1 VKIARLADA
10 DHEFWAVVDLDEGT
24 ARPVRGGI
32 ADWAPSLTA
41 DFTAELTWDGPPRQL
56 RALRMLAP
64 VERTAKVV
72 AAGAT
77 YAKHVAGLGLKMPER
92 PAAFLKP
99 FDSLIG
105 PDDEIRYPVLT
116 SQLDYEAELVVV
128 LGAPIVSGRGDAL
141 RAVLGYTVGND
152 VSARDLQ
159 FGGSVTGM
167 DMFSAKGL
175 DATSG
180 VGPWIVTR
188 DEFGD
193 ASPDLALTLTV
204 DGDTRQADRTG
215 NLVWGVGELL
225 AYVDARSA
233 LHVGDI
239 MFTGTP
245 AGVGHETGR
254 YLEPGQE
261 VVVTLEG
268 TGSLRNVVGARR
280 AAAAPGGR

>member
-1 VKIARLADA
+1 MKIARVADA
-10 DHEFWAVVDLDEGT
+10 GSEFWAVVDPADGT
-24 ARPVRGGI
+24 ARPLQGDV
-32 ADWAPSLTA
+32 ANWAPALTA
-41 DFTAELTWDGPPRQL
+41 DFTTKPAWDGQPRDLGEL
-56 RALRMLAP
+56 RLLAP

-77 YAKHVAGLGLKMPER
+77 YAKHVAGLGLKMPEK

-105 PDDEIRYPVLT
+105 PDDEITYPELT
-116 SQLDYEAELVVV
+116 RQLDYEAELVAV
-128 LGAPIVSGRGDAL
+128 LGAARISARGDAL

-167 DMFSAKGL
+167 DIFSGKGL

-193 ASPDLALTLTV
+193 RSPDLALNLTV
-204 DGDTRQADRTG
+204 DGEVRQNDRTG
-215 NLVWGVGELL
+215 NLVWGVDKLL
-225 AYVDARSA
+225 SYVDARSA
-233 LHVGDI
+233 LHAGDI
-239 MFTGTP
+239 LFTGTP
-245 AGVGHETGR
+245 AGVAHETGR

-261 VVVTLEG
+261 VVVTIEG
-268 TGSLRNVVGARR
+268 IGSLRNVVGARLNR
-280 AAAAPGGR
+280 